1 MFYERGMVPVGA
13 PQYQPAQLAL
23 TDGSGLVQQNPP
35 KVNSGMLQQG
45 GPQVPATPSDMQK
58 LQELQQDSP
67 AEPEPGRPPVLDW
80 VQKFVKKAKDAPAAV
95 SKKTALKNMK
105 ALEVHAHGNLFYKTT
120 PNKYRGSPCT
130 WKLILQNDT
139 KQIYNTFY
147 YPKHTGPNSI
157 YLGKLEPDFLCDPP
171 TNQSL
176 NRSYNHKKTRC
187 LSTLTYVFP
196 YIFLYVFILFP

>member
-1 MFYERGMVPVGA
+1 MVPVGA

-35 KVNSGMLQQG
+35 KVNPGMLQQG

-80 VQKFVKKAKDAPAAV
+80 VQKFVEKAKDAPAAV

-105 ALEVHAHGNLFYKTT
+105 ALEVLAHGNLFYKRHPTNIEEVHAHGNLFYKTT
-120 PNKYRGSPCT
+120 PNKYITHSIIPNTQVLIPFT
-130 WKLILQNDT
+130 WANW
-139 KQIYNTFY
+139 
-147 YPKHTGPNSI
+147 
-157 YLGKLEPDFLCDPP
+157 
-171 TNQSL
+171 SL
-176 NRSYNHKKTRC
+176 TSSATPQRINR
-187 LSTLTYVFP
+187 
-196 YIFLYVFILFP
+196 